1 MRRFDL
7 DTWEE
12 ILLTITRNKTR
23 SFLTA
28 FGIFWGIFMLISLM
42 GGAKGLQQMLS
53 RQFEGFATNSGFLG
67 TIAPV

>member
-7 DTWEE
+7 DAWEE

-53 RQFEGFATNSGFLG
+53 RQFEGFATNSGF
-67 TIAPV
+67 

>member
-53 RQFEGFATNSGFLG
+53 R
-67 TIAPV
+67 